1 MLVKISSLKTLRW
14 LQTPRKNFLKVKFAR
29 DLQKAPLNVS
39 PKIFGVTFFE
49 LSAVRAHF
57 RVPEQVATNLL
68 TTETEIMDIS
78 VIVVIGLVWSYL
90 IFVGNQ

>member
-1 MLVKISSLKTLRW
+1 MASNTSKKLFKSKICSRL
-14 LQTPRKNFLKVKFAR
+14 
-29 DLQKAPLNVS
+29 
-39 PKIFGVTFFE
+39 PKIFGDTFFA
-49 LSAVRAHF
+49 LCALVPQS

>member
-1 MLVKISSLKTLRW
+1 MASNTSSKLFKSKICSRLTKSTKKRV
-14 LQTPRKNFLKVKFAR
+14 PK
-29 DLQKAPLNVS
+29 DLWGHV
-39 PKIFGVTFFE
+39 FC
-49 LSAVRAHF
+49 AVRARF
-57 RVPEQVATNLL
+57 PVPSTVDMTKLVATNLL

>member
-1 MLVKISSLKTLRW
+1 MASNTSKKLFKSKICSRLPKSTIKRV
-14 LQTPRKNFLKVKFAR
+14 PK
-29 DLQKAPLNVS
+29 DLWGHV
-39 PKIFGVTFFE
+39 FC
-49 LSAVRAHF
+49 AVRARF
-57 RVPEQVATNLL
+57 PVPSPADMTNLL

>member
-1 MLVKISSLKTLRW
+1 MASNTS
-14 LQTPRKNFLKVKFAR
+14 KNFLKVKFAR
-29 DLQKAPLNVS
+29 DFRKAPLNVS
-39 PKIFGVTFFE
+39 PKIFGDTFFA
-49 LSAVRAHF
+49 LCALVPQS

>member
-1 MLVKISSLKTLRW
+1 MASNTSKKLFKSKICSRLPKSTIKRV
-14 LQTPRKNFLKVKFAR
+14 PK
-29 DLQKAPLNVS
+29 DL
-39 PKIFGVTFFE
+39 GDTFFA
-49 LSAVRAHF
+49 LCALVPQS

>member
-1 MLVKISSLKTLRW
+1 MASNTSKKLFKRKICSRLPKSTIKRV
-14 LQTPRKNFLKVKFAR
+14 PK
-29 DLQKAPLNVS
+29 DLWGHV
-39 PKIFGVTFFE
+39 FC
-49 LSAVRAHF
+49 AVRA
-57 RVPEQVATNLL
+57 RSPVPSPCTTEQVATNLL